1 MLNTDE
7 DIKFIWDLII
17 NQKLPISHNF
27 YLKYFSLMQENELNK
42 YDFILLDEAQDTN
55 EVMLNVFLNN
65 NCSKI
70 LVGDTFQNIYG
81 FNKTI
86 NALEILDTNY
96 ECNLSTSFRSRQN
109 ILNYANYFLKKY
121 SNKNILDMKSSITF
135 KDDLIL
141 ENKAYISRT
150 NAEIIKFI
158 SELMKSKQDLNNY
171 CLLKN
176 PKDIFSLLFDIISCL
191 AGNYDF
197 ISKQNSFLKKFNSL
211 LEIKKYA
218 ENILDNEL
226 KNALNLLNKNY
237 DFKAIYKVATKLYYN
252 KNAKN
257 FIINAH
263 LSKGLEWDCVVLLN
277 DFIDLSEKY
286 HSIKKEKNMIKK
298 ENLKKYLEQELNLFY
313 VAITRAKFKITDMS
327 KNAPEC

>member
-1 MLNTDE
+1 
-7 DIKFIWDLII
+7 
-17 NQKLPISHNF
+17 
-27 YLKYFSLMQENELNK
+27 
-42 YDFILLDEAQDTN
+42 
-55 EVMLNVFLNN
+55 
-65 NCSKI
+65 
-70 LVGDTFQNIYG
+70 
-81 FNKTI
+81 
-86 NALEILDTNY
+86 
-96 ECNLSTSFRSRQN
+96 
-109 ILNYANYFLKKY
+109 
-121 SNKNILDMKSSITF
+121 
-135 KDDLIL
+135 
-141 ENKAYISRT
+141 
-150 NAEIIKFI
+150 
-158 SELMKSKQDLNNY
+158 
-171 CLLKN
+171 
-176 PKDIFSLLFDIISCL
+176 
-191 AGNYDF
+191 
-197 ISKQNSFLKKFNSL
+197 
-211 LEIKKYA
+211 KYA

-277 DFIDLSEKY
+277 DFIGLSEKY